1 MLSSKYMN
9 NAAMK
14 ITNSSEMFG
23 TIYNN
28 GSYLVLFG
36 KRQWQ
41 SFKISYELK

>member
-14 ITNSSEMFG
+14 IPNSSAMFG

-36 KRQWQ
+36 KRITQ
-41 SFKISYELK
+41 F